1 MTFESSCTIFHGHPL
16 LLYVLVGGQSKFC
29 SVVYLYQVEDRKL
42 LPDRKLKCVRT
53 YCLYYTDSF
62 IALMLVCF
70 IFQVATLILLV
81 TSIFGHEIWSFTL
94 PGGISAG
101 HMFELT
107 FYICAILSNLP
118 MCLWNVYK

>member
-1 MTFESSCTIFHGHPL
+1 M
-16 LLYVLVGGQSKFC
+16 
-29 SVVYLYQVEDRKL
+29 
-42 LPDRKLKCVRT
+42 LPDRKLKYVHM
-53 YCLYYTDSF
+53 YSLYLTVGF
-62 IALMLVCF
+62 IDRMLFHV
-70 IFQVATLILLV
+70 IFQVAILIFVV
-81 TSIFGHEIWSFTL
+81 TSMFGHEVWSFSL

>member
-1 MTFESSCTIFHGHPL
+1 MFVYI
-16 LLYVLVGGQSKFC
+16 LYIRLN
-29 SVVYLYQVEDRKL
+29 
-42 LPDRKLKCVRT
+42 
-53 YCLYYTDSF
+53 F
-62 IALMLVCF
+62 IYLMLFHV
-70 IFQVATLILLV
+70 IFQVATLIFVV
-81 TSIFGHEIWSFTL
+81 TSIFGHEVWSFTL